1 MRVKDTSFPRHS
13 CHNFF
18 IKCNLHLS
26 TVKKMYDLI
35 VKGGTVIDPS
45 QRLEEKMDIAVSRR
59 RVVAVEKNI
68 TSTMATKVVDASD
81 KIVTPGLIDL
91 HTHVY
96 WGGLPLG
103 IDPDLHCLQKGVTTV
118 LDAGSA
124 GCSNFL
130 GFRKFIIEKCKTR
143 VISLLHISSIGL
155 IRPPELEDIR
165 NLDYDGAVEVAKTN
179 SDLIKGFK
187 MRFASPP
194 NNHVGRNGPVALRL
208 IREAAEDVGGLIM
221 VHPKSM
227 SPNCQLEA
235 ILKLLRKGDI
245 VTHCFSPP
253 APPHVPHAEILDDNG
268 RVLQAVKKAADRGIV
283 FDVGHG
289 AGSFYFDTAQ
299 KALSD
304 GFPPTTISTDL
315 HTESL
320 KTAID
325 MPTTMSK
332 FLALGLS
339 LSKVV
344 EMSTTNPAEV
354 LGAEGRL
361 GTLKPGAEADIAVFD
376 LMEGRFTF
384 DDVRRK
390 SLMGHALLTPYAV
403 VKGGEIIS

>member
-1 MRVKDTSFPRHS
+1 M
-13 CHNFF
+13 
-18 IKCNLHLS
+18 
-26 TVKKMYDLI
+26 VKKMYDLI
-35 VKGGTVIDPS
+35 VKNGTLIDPYQS
-45 QRLEEKMDIAVSRR
+45 IEEQMDIAVSKGRI
-59 RVVAVEKNI
+59 VSVEKTI
-68 TSTMATKVVDASD
+68 KSIAATKVVNASE

-103 IDPDLHCLQKGVTTV
+103 VDPDLKCLKKGVTTV

-124 GCSNFL
+124 GCYNFL

-143 VISLLHISSIGL
+143 VIPLLHISSIGL
-155 IRPPELEDIR
+155 IKPPELEDIR

-194 NNHVGRNGPVALRL
+194 NNHVGRNGPLALRL

-245 VTHCFSPP
+245 VTHCFSPTFLP
-253 APPHVPHAEILDDNG
+253 YFPHAEILDENG
-268 RVLQAVKKAADRGIV
+268 RVLQAVKKAAERGVV

-289 AGSFYFDTAQ
+289 AGSFYFDTAK

-304 GFPPTTISTDL
+304 GFQPTTISTDL

-344 EMSTTNPAEV
+344 EMSTAKPAEV
-354 LGAEGRL
+354 LGFEGTL
-361 GTLKPGAEADIAVFD
+361 GTLKPGAEADISVFD
-376 LMEGRFTF
+376 LVDGTFTF
-384 DDVRRK
+384 YDVRRK
-390 SLMGHALLTPYAV
+390 SLVGHELLKPFAV

>member
-1 MRVKDTSFPRHS
+1 
-13 CHNFF
+13 
-18 IKCNLHLS
+18 
-26 TVKKMYDLI
+26 MYDLV
-35 VKGGTVIDPS
+35 VKEGTVIDPY
-45 QRLEEKMDIAVSRR
+45 QNLEEKKDIAVSRGK
-59 RVVAVEKNI
+59 VVAIEKNI
-68 TSTMATKVVDASD
+68 ASTTTTTIVDASD

-103 IDPDLHCLQKGVTTV
+103 IDPDVHCLPKGVTTV

-124 GCSNFL
+124 GCCNFL

-143 VISLLHISSIGL
+143 VIPLLHIAAIGL
-155 IRPPELEDIR
+155 IKPPELEDIR

-208 IREAAEDVGGLIM
+208 IREATEDVGGLIM

-227 SPNCQLEA
+227 SPNCQLED
-235 ILKLLRKGDI
+235 ILSLLRKGDI

-253 APPHVPHAEILDDNG
+253 VPPYFPHAEILDEKD
-268 RVLQAVKKAADRGIV
+268 RVLQAVKKAAERGVV

-289 AGSFYFDTAQ
+289 AGSFSFDTAQ

-304 GFPPTTISTDL
+304 GFLPTTISTDL

-320 KTAID
+320 NTAID

-344 EMSTTNPAEV
+344 EMSTSHPAKV
-354 LGAEGRL
+354 LGVEGRL

-376 LMEGRFTF
+376 VVKGRFTF
-384 DDVRRK
+384 YDVRRQ
-390 SLMGHALLTPYAV
+390 SLVGPELLKPYAV